1 MVKHTSDRSWAKASG
16 QFHYR
21 LTTGQFDHS
30 LTTGQFDRR
39 LTTGQFDQHLTTGQL
54 TPASQLLLLAL
65 LDHRLVWPALD
76 HSSV

>member
-1 MVKHTSDRSWAKASG
+1 MVKHTSDRSWAKVSG

-39 LTTGQFDQHLTTGQL
+39 LTTGQKGLAEPIPLQAVTGCML
-54 TPASQLLLLAL
+54 GIFMFPEPTE
-65 LDHRLVWPALD
+65 R
-76 HSSV
+76 